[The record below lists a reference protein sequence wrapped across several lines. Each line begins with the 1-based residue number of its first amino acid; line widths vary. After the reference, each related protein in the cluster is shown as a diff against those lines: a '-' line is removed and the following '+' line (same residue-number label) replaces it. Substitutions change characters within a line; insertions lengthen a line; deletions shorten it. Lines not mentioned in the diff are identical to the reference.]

1 MIYVLSGT
9 LELYVKPVIY
19 LMSDKMAHIHN
30 PQNLNVGLVIR
41 FNIIF

>member
-9 LELYVKPVIY
+9 RELYVKHAIY
-19 LMSDKMAHIHN
+19 LMLDKMAHIHN

-41 FNIIF
+41 FNIIY